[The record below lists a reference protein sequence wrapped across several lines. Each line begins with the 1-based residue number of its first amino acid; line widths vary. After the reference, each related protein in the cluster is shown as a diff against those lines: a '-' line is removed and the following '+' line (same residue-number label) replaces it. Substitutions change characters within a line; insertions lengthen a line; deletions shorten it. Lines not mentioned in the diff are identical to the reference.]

1 MDNFF
6 LCIQPSI
13 RLVSEIRKTADT
25 RYNVFLSIVMRLRQR
40 IRPTTNTWVY
50 AAWSC
55 RTCWFISHIASVL
68 VVGSIRCHMRT
79 TISRIH
85 CSDTGIFLRISRK
98 LRPTDGYL
106 YNIQLY
112 NIFKNS
118 RNWKGQND
126 STSSSYTVEE

>member
-1 MDNFF
+1 MHTTVRSFSFRDTKNCRYKIQ
-6 LCIQPSI
+6 CISVYSYASKAAYASNNQYLGI
-13 RLVSEIRKTADT
+13 RRLKLPNMLIYITYCVSVSCWEHT
-25 RYNVFLSIVMRLRQR
+25 R
-40 IRPTTNTWVY
+40 TY
-50 AAWSC
+50 AYSC
-55 RTCWFISHIASVL
+55 V
-68 VVGSIRCHMRT
+68 
-79 TISRIH
+79 SRIH

-106 YNIQLY
+106 YNIQFY

>member
-1 MDNFF
+1 MHTTVHSFSFRDTKNCRYKIQ
-6 LCIQPSI
+6 CIS
-13 RLVSEIRKTADT
+13 VYSYASKATYAS
-25 RYNVFLSIVMRLRQR
+25 N
-40 IRPTTNTWVY
+40 TNTWVY

-79 TISRIH
+79 TVSRIH